1 MSIQTKNSNRINVTP
16 RLIPT
21 IKEYP
26 SMDTEKKLIILI
38 EDVFQKYFYFIS
50 NMYEYYNTCILF

>member
-21 IKEYP
+21 IKEYL

-38 EDVFQKYFYFIS
+38 KDVFQKYFYFIS

>member
-38 EDVFQKYFYFIS
+38 KDVFQKYFYFIS

>member
-16 RLIPT
+16 PLIPT

-38 EDVFQKYFYFIS
+38 KDVFQKYFYFIS